1 MKLILSTLLLLILIS
16 CLPAITYSTDDCIDL
31 VLMFGH
37 TQDIQGVPCFV
48 SKYYDD
54 WDLPTRSTAI
64 TYLADTGSV
73 FAIVQNNLDTYK
85 STPETDEMKLVEI
98 VACPF
103 TENERDYLAAMDLSY
118 IKEEF
123 GRNELTTLTQDQQI
137 EFCERIVRAHVVIQD
152 ITVDLDD

>member
-16 CLPAITYSTDDCIDL
+16 CLPAITYSTDECIDL

-37 TQDIQGVPCFV
+37 VQDIQGVPCFV

-54 WDLPTRSTAI
+54 WELPTRSTAI

-73 FAIVQNNLDTYK
+73 FAIVQKNLDTYK
-85 STPETDEMKLVEI
+85 STPETDE
-98 VACPF
+98 
-103 TENERDYLAAMDLSY
+103 NERDYLAAMDLTY

-123 GRNELTTLTQDQQI
+123 GRNELNTLTQDQQI
-137 EFCERIVRAHVVIQD
+137 EFCERIVKAHCVIED
-152 ITVDLDD
+152 ITVDLDE